1 MAMSPEEKRARRR
14 EQWRAAYAR
23 DPEKFRQRSR
33 DNRLKPGAV
42 ERIRERERA
51 AYARDPEKY
60 RKLARE
66 ARLKPGAAER
76 HKEVAKAWAQR
87 NADHV
92 KALRKAQ
99 YEKNPGAATERTRVW
114 RKRNPARV
122 LASQR
127 ARASIN
133 SEKMRAARKAWE
145 ARNPT
150 AVLESYKRYRERNR
164 AEIRARLAASKDA
177 REMRRVLWANQDS
190 IVEIYRQAELM
201 TRTTGRLYVV
211 DHIIPL
217 VGREV
222 SGLHIET
229 NLRVIEHH
237 ENAKKHNAWESPGWQ
252 RPGDEIVLVAAP
264 RQRSLF

>member
-1 MAMSPEEKRARRR
+1 MSPEEKRARRR
-14 EQWRAAYAR
+14 ELWRAAYAR
-23 DPEKFRQRSR
+23 DPEKFQQRAR
-33 DNRLKPGAV
+33 DYKLKPGAA
-42 ERIRERERA
+42 ERIRERNRA

-60 RKLARE
+60 RKLSRE
-66 ARLKPGAAER
+66 ARLKPGAAEQ
-76 HKEVAKAWAQR
+76 HKEVAKAWALR
-87 NADHV
+87 NAEHV
-92 KALRKAQ
+92 KALRKAD
-99 YEKNPGAATERTRVW
+99 YEKNRAAYIESARAW
-114 RKRNPARV
+114 KKRNPARA

-127 ARASIN
+127 SRYAIN

-145 ARNPT
+145 QRNPT
-150 AVLESYKRYRERNR
+150 AALESFKRYRERNR

-177 REMRRVLWANQDS
+177 REMRRVLWANQDA

-237 ENAKKHNAWESPGWQ
+237 ENARKHNAWESPGWQ
-252 RPGDEIVLVAAP
+252 RPGDEAALIAAP
-264 RQRSLF
+264 RQGSLF